1 MDGTEGQNAR
11 WTRSEGGERQARAK
25 MMSPRDW
32 IRTNPKPETGAGR
45 ARVASRGGVGRARV
59 GGRARGRSDAMGG
72 RRRGGRE
79 RGMVARGGTPARRP
93 GRHPGGVP
101 ALGDKRLVA
110 METSRA
116 APETRD
122 ATEETSSGGGRT
134 ARTGSLG
141 LRGDTLICGSLGR
154 RLGGLLSLGA
164 DDEALRAVGAGE
176 ERLAGDGLAANVR
189 LDGHLRGRRLGRSL
203 KRHAGEGLGA
213 GSHGRHRVDTSA
225 SSSERSSRCGARPAR
240 RPSLTR
246 KTKTPNLRG

>member
-45 ARVASRGGVGRARV
+45 ARVASRGGSARARRGASARTFGRDGRAST
-59 GGRARGRSDAMGG
+59 GRTRAGNGRS
-72 RRRGGRE
+72 RRDPARADRGGIRE
-79 RGMVARGGTPARRP
+79 VFRRSATSVSS
-93 GRHPGGVP
+93 RW
-101 ALGDKRLVA
+101 
-110 METSRA
+110 ETSRA

>member
-1 MDGTEGQNAR
+1 M
-11 WTRSEGGERQARAK
+11 GGERADVRTRWAGVDGADASGEWSLAAGPRRA
-25 MMSPRDW
+25 D
-32 IRTNPKPETGAGR
+32 
-45 ARVASRGGVGRARV
+45 RGGIREVFR
-59 GGRARGRSDAMGG
+59 RSATSVSS
-72 RRRGGRE
+72 RW
-79 RGMVARGGTPARRP
+79 
-93 GRHPGGVP
+93 
-101 ALGDKRLVA
+101 
-110 METSRA
+110 ETSRA

-154 RLGGLLSLGA
+154 RLGGLLGLGA